1 MRTLKSLFRG
11 NCTLRVDV
19 PPCSGLRWWS
29 VVTEAGE
36 LVWRYESWSPEQRAV
51 AQQAEASLFWLVTLA
66 QQAAW
71 TLLALVAVFR

>member
-1 MRTLKSLFRG
+1 M
-11 NCTLRVDV
+11 
-19 PPCSGLRWWS
+19 
-29 VVTEAGE
+29 TEAGE

-51 AQQAEASLFWLVTLA
+51 AQHTEASLFWLVTLA

>member
-1 MRTLKSLFRG
+1 M
-11 NCTLRVDV
+11 
-19 PPCSGLRWWS
+19 
-29 VVTEAGE
+29 VTEAGE

-51 AQQAEASLFWLVTLA
+51 AQQGEATLFWLVTVG